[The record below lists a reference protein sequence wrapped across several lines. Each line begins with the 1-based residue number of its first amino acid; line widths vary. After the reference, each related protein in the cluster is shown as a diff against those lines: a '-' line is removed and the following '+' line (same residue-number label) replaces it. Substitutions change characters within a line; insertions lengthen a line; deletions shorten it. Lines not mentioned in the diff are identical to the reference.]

1 MQLLSQHKPP
11 INHTFNERNRLI
23 YSMCKDERR
32 TMSFVARKFGLT
44 RQRVQ
49 QLLKRMDEFGYGK
62 NRFIVPAV
70 FIKDMIL
77 PPRLHNFFKRHNV
90 SDKTIKQFVAE
101 NGVYWMYLKGGLGIR
116 SYQYFIE
123 AIKNNGYV
131 DEAKL
136 LENEIRGLNE
146 K

>member
-1 MQLLSQHKPP
+1 
-11 INHTFNERNRLI
+11 
-23 YSMCKDERR
+23 MCKDERR

-116 SYQYFIE
+116 FYQYFIE